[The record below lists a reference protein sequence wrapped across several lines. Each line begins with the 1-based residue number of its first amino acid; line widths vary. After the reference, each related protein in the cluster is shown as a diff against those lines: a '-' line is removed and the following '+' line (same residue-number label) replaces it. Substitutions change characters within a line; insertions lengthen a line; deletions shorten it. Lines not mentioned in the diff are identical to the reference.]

1 MSAREKILIG
11 IALLFAALFVRLG
24 FWQLERLRER
34 QAYNAPIEW
43 RLEAEPVEL
52 RELPRDLEEARHRRT
67 LVTGDYDYAHEI
79 VLTLRSRQGSPG
91 VNLLTP
97 LRIPGTDTAV
107 LINRGW
113 IYAPD
118 GVAADTKP
126 WREPSPRGAAGYVR
140 LLETGDSAGA
150 RSTGRP
156 DAVRRPNHATI
167 ASMLPYPV
175 APYYVVLTSP
185 GVEPERTPPRVP
197 PPALSE
203 GSHLS
208 YAVQWFTFAL
218 IAVGGVAILVLRLR
232 LRDGEGKHEFVS
244 GQ

>member
-1 MSAREKILIG
+1 MSTRAKILVA

-34 QAYNAPIEW
+34 REYNAPVEA
-43 RLEAEPVEL
+43 RLHEPAIEL
-52 RELPRDLEEARHRRT
+52 RSLPRDPEQARHRR
-67 LVTGDYDYAHEI
+67 VVVSGEYDYAREI

-107 LINRGW
+107 LVNRGW

-118 GVAADTKP
+118 GVSADTKP
-126 WREPSPRGAAGYVR
+126 WREPSPARAVGYVR
-140 LLETGDSAGA
+140 LLETGGA
-150 RSTGRP
+150 DDARAARRP
-156 DAVRRPNHATI
+156 DAVRRPHLPTI
-167 ASMLPYPV
+167 SRMLPYPV
-175 APYYVVLTSP
+175 ARYYVVLTSAP
-185 GVEPERTPPRVP
+185 TGDSTAPPRVP
-197 PPALSE
+197 PPAISE

-218 IAVGGVAILVLRLR
+218 IAVGGVVILVLRLR
-232 LRDGEGKHEFVS
+232 SRDAERESKS
-244 GQ
+244 GVWR